1 MYRAIGTQWPT
12 GILMGELRVAV
23 GAPVIDRTGI
33 TGRYDIDL
41 EWADPTAT
49 VDGQA
54 AANERPSLFTAL
66 REQLGLRL
74 EASTEPTEVLV
85 IDSVQHPTAD

>member
-1 MYRAIGTQWPT
+1 
-12 GILMGELRVAV
+12 MGELRVAV
-23 GAPVIDRTGI
+23 GAPVIDRTGLA
-33 TGRYDIDL
+33 GRYDIDL

-54 AANERPSLFTAL
+54 VASERPSLFTAL
-66 REQLGLRL
+66 RDQLGLRL

-85 IDSVQHPTAD
+85 IDAVERPTPD